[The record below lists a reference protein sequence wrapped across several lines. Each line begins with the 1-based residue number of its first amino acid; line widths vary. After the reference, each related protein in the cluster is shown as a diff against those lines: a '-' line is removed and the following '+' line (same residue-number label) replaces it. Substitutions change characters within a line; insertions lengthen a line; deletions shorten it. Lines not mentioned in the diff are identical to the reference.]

1 MAPMP
6 VTLVTGT
13 STGIGFAT
21 ALYLARHG
29 HTVIATMRNLAK
41 AGQLE
46 SAARE
51 QGVRLVV
58 RELDVTSQASID
70 RAMAATRE
78 REGAV
83 DVLVNNAGI
92 GGATPLE
99 LTPEDEHRAMFE
111 ANYWGP
117 IRMIHAV
124 LPSMRE
130 RRSGCIVNVTSIA
143 GRIATP
149 NQIPYSAS
157 KHALAAASEALA
169 HEVAAFGV
177 RVAIIEPGVIQ
188 TAIFENSAGATRY
201 DKNSPYRQI
210 MRRNGKQFAAGFR
223 NPGQPET
230 VAAAILEAITTDR
243 PRLRYPVGGDAEGI
257 AAGRQRISDEDWVAM
272 GGELSDEEY
281 NARFKRYF
289 GIELK

>member
-1 MAPMP
+1 MTRMP

-21 ALYLARHG
+21 ALYLAKRG
-29 HTVIATMRNLAK
+29 HTVVATMRSLAK
-41 AGQLE
+41 AGPLE
-46 SAARE
+46 TAARD
-51 QGVRLVV
+51 QGARLVV

-70 RAMAATRE
+70 RALAATRE
-78 REGAV
+78 IEGAI

-99 LTPEDEHRAMFE
+99 LTPEAEHRAMFE

-117 IRMIHAV
+117 IRMIQAV

-130 RRSGCIVNVTSIA
+130 RRSGVIVNVTSIT

-157 KHALAAASEALA
+157 KHALTAASEALA

-177 RVAIIEPGVIQ
+177 RVAVIEPGVIM
-188 TAIFENSAGATRY
+188 TAIFENSASMTHY
-201 DKNSPYRQI
+201 DKASPYRHI
-210 MRRNGKQFAAGFR
+210 MRRNGKMYSAGFR
-223 NPGQPET
+223 RGTQPEA
-230 VAAAILEAITTDR
+230 VAEVILHAVTTDT
-243 PRLRYPVGGDAEGI
+243 PRFRYPVGVDAEGF
-257 AAGRQRISDEDWVAM
+257 AAGRARISDENWVEM
-272 GGELSDEEY
+272 GGVSDEEY
-281 NARFKRYF
+281 VTRFK
-289 GIELK
+289 

>member
-117 IRMIHAV
+117 IRMIQVV

>member
-1 MAPMP
+1 MP

-21 ALYLARHG
+21 ALCLARHG

-281 NARFKRYF
+281 IARFKRYF

>member
-21 ALYLARHG
+21 ALHLARHG

-41 AGQLE
+41 AGPLE

-117 IRMIHAV
+117 IRMIQAV

>member
-1 MAPMP
+1 MP

-21 ALYLARHG
+21 ALHFGRHG
-29 HTVIATMRNLAK
+29 HRVVATMRNLAK
-41 AGQLE
+41 AGPLE
-46 SAARE
+46 EVARAE
-51 QGVRLVV
+51 KLPLVV
-58 RELDVTSQASID
+58 RELDVTRQDSID
-70 RAMAATRE
+70 RAVAATLAG
-78 REGAV
+78 EGPI

-99 LTPEDEHRAMFE
+99 LTPEAEHRAMFE

-117 IRMIHAV
+117 IRMIQAV
-124 LPSMRE
+124 LPAMRE
-130 RRSGCIVNVTSIA
+130 RKSGCIVNVSSIA
-143 GRIATP
+143 GRVATP

-169 HEVAAFGV
+169 YEVAAFGI

-201 DKNSPYRQI
+201 DKTSPYRQI
-210 MRRNGKQFAAGFR
+210 MRRNGKLFAAGFR
-223 NPGQPET
+223 NPGKPET
-230 VAAAILEAITTDR
+230 VAAAILDAVTTDR
-243 PRLRYPVGGDAEGI
+243 PRLRYPVGVDAEGL
-257 AAGRQRISDEDWVAM
+257 AAGRARISDEEWVAM
-272 GGELSDEEY
+272 GGPLSDEEY

-289 GIELK
+289 GIEL

>member
-1 MAPMP
+1 MAAMP
-6 VTLVTGT
+6 ITLVTGT

-21 ALYLARHG
+21 ALHLARHG
-29 HTVIATMRNLAK
+29 HTVVATMRNLAK
-41 AGQLE
+41 AGPLE
-46 SAARE
+46 EAARAE
-51 QGVRLVV
+51 RLPLTV
-58 RELDVTSQASID
+58 RELDVTSQDSID

-99 LTPEDEHRAMFE
+99 LTPEPEHRAMFE

-117 IRMIHAV
+117 IRMIQAV

-201 DKNSPYRQI
+201 DKASPYRQI
-210 MRRNGKQFAAGFR
+210 MRRNGKLFAAGFR
-223 NPGQPET
+223 NPGQPDT
-230 VAAAILEAITTDR
+230 VAATILEAITTDR

-257 AAGRQRISDEDWVAM
+257 ATGRPRISDEEWVAM

-289 GIELK
+289 GIELR

>member
-1 MAPMP
+1 MR

-21 ALYLARHG
+21 ALYLAKRG
-29 HTVIATMRNLAK
+29 HTVVATMRNLAK
-41 AGQLE
+41 AGPLE
-46 SAARE
+46 TAARD
-51 QGVRLVV
+51 QGVQLVV

-70 RAMAATRE
+70 RALAATLE
-78 REGAV
+78 MEGAI

-99 LTPEDEHRAMFE
+99 LTPEPEHRAMFE

-117 IRMIHAV
+117 IRMIQAV

-149 NQIPYSAS
+149 NQIAYSAS

-188 TAIFENSAGATRY
+188 TAIFESSAGATRY
-201 DKNSPYRQI
+201 DKTSPYRQI
-210 MRRNGKQFAAGFR
+210 MRRNGKLFAAGFR

-230 VAAAILEAITTDR
+230 VAEAIFEAITTNR
-243 PRLRYPVGGDAEGI
+243 PRLRYLVGVDAEGL
-257 AAGRQRISDEDWVAM
+257 AAGRARLSDEEWVAM

-281 NARFKRYF
+281 NERFKRYF
-289 GIELK
+289 GIELR

>member
-1 MAPMP
+1 MTRMP

-21 ALYLARHG
+21 ALHLAKHG
-29 HTVIATMRNLAK
+29 HTVVATMRNLAK
-41 AGQLE
+41 AGPLE

-58 RELDVTSQASID
+58 RELDVTDQASID
-70 RAMAATRE
+70 RAMVETWA

-99 LTPEDEHRAMFE
+99 LTPEAEHRAMFE

-117 IRMIHAV
+117 IRMIQAV

-143 GRIATP
+143 GRVATP

-169 HEVAAFGV
+169 HEVAAFGI
-177 RVAIIEPGVIQ
+177 RVAVIEPGVIQ

-201 DKNSPYRQI
+201 DKASPYRQI
-210 MRRNGKQFAAGFR
+210 MRRNGKLFAAGFR
-223 NPGQPET
+223 NPGRAEA
-230 VAAAILEAITTDR
+230 VAEVILDAVTTDR
-243 PRLRYPVGGDAEGI
+243 PRLRYPVGTDAEGL
-257 AAGRQRISDEDWVAM
+257 ASGRARISDEDWVAM
-272 GGELSDEEY
+272 GGELSDAEY
-281 NARFKRYF
+281 NGRFKRYF
-289 GIELK
+289 GIELQ